1 MATAQEHKQTW
12 LDTLNRK
19 PKQTAYVLLAIAVLF
34 GTVTVSIGA
43 KYRWEYGVIAAGFGW
58 LAVVFL
64 WAGVF
69 QLRREPGGA
78 AQLDASRA
86 LVLAVAGLSGLIVTL
101 MGLVLAWQWWDTYLA
116 WLRSEP
122 GREGWRTWLSLIAF
136 FGGLAIMFAG
146 LQLTRTEERSNP
158 FFRRML
164 YGYNAVLATMLLMA
178 ILVVVN
184 VLVYVNFATAID
196 FTASSLYSLSSRSTS
211 ILRGL
216 DQPTKIYVLMPVGSP
231 LQQEM
236 QTLLTNCREVN
247 DKIEVKYLSPDLD
260 EDQVRELEKK
270 YSFTGRE
277 GALVIYGAPP
287 EENHRFITVDDLYSF
302 DAMGGPRELKF
313 KGEDAIMTALSAL
326 SEGKSKPV
334 TYFTQGH
341 GELDLNDSDDTR
353 FDVGAGALKSRLEKR
368 NYEIKPLTFNPAK
381 PRIPD
386 DASIIV
392 IARPSI
398 PFSADAIEAL
408 RGFMKPT
415 DPTKKKGKLLVF
427 FDVATTPEKTMARTG
442 LENFLKEFNVD
453 VANDIVL
460 TLGYRTRE
468 FSGLLTGPTQVL
480 AQFNPRI
487 ARENPVA
494 ELFRGALIKLNNV
507 RPVKPGAEPP
517 GSPPGGYHAD
527 SLLLA
532 PDTLLVWAESNVAA
546 DPSALANDLLK
557 NEKDREAKLS
567 TEPISLA
574 VAVTE
579 TSANA
584 DPHAF
589 MRPQAGQQTP
599 RLVVF
604 GNSTMASN
612 RATSERR
619 GNDTYY
625 EIIANTL
632 DWLREKPSNIGI
644 EPKTRNVFTID
655 RENTSLTRMILL
667 PAALMLLGILGLGT
681 GVWIVRRQ

>member
-1 MATAQEHKQTW
+1 MATTQEHKETW
-12 LDTLNRK
+12 LETLNQK
-19 PKQTAYVLLAIAVLF
+19 PRQTAYVLLAIAVLF
-34 GTVTVSIGA
+34 GIATVAIAA

-69 QLRREPGGA
+69 QLRREPGRAG
-78 AQLDASRA
+78 QLDASRA

-122 GREGWRTWLSLIAF
+122 GNEGWRMWLSLIAF

-164 YGYNAVLATMLLMA
+164 YGYNAVLTTMLLMA

-196 FTASSLYSLSSRSTS
+196 FTASNLYSLSSRSKN
-211 ILRGL
+211 ILQGL
-216 DQPTKIYVLMPVGSP
+216 DQPTKIYVLIPVGNV

-236 QTLLTNCREVN
+236 QTLLSNCREAN

-277 GALVIYGAPP
+277 GALVIYGTPP
-287 EENHRFITVDDLYSF
+287 EENHRFIPMDDLYSF
-302 DAMGGPRELKF
+302 DNMGSRELKF

-334 TYFTQGH
+334 VYFTQGH
-341 GELDLNDSDDTR
+341 GELDLNNSDPSRLDE
-353 FDVGAGALKSRLEKR
+353 GAGALKSRLEKR
-368 NYEIKPLTFNPAK
+368 NYDVKPLELGAASPK
-381 PRIPD
+381 VPD
-386 DASIIV
+386 DASIVV

-398 PFSADAIEAL
+398 PFTPAAIDAL
-408 RGFMKPT
+408 RRYMKPA
-415 DPTKKKGKLLVF
+415 DPTKKKGKLFVL
-427 FDVATTPEKTMARTG
+427 FDVVVTAENTMVRTG
-442 LENFLKEFNVD
+442 LEAFLKEFNVEVGNERVLSFPSVSD
-453 VANDIVL
+453 NPAQVIVM
-460 TLGYRTRE
+460 
-468 FSGLLTGPTQVL
+468 
-480 AQFNPRI
+480 FNPDLPP
-487 ARENPVA
+487 ENPLLA
-494 ELFRGALIKLNNV
+494 TFGRQLIPLYNV
-507 RPVKPGAEPP
+507 RPVKPMS
-517 GSPPGGYHAD
+517 SPPGGPPGSELRAE
-527 SLLLA
+527 SLLIA
-532 PDTLLVWAESNVAA
+532 PFSLGIWAEPDLQA
-546 DPSALANDLLK
+546 DPIRILNDLQKNPRDLK
-557 NEKDREAKLS
+557 AKLS
-567 TEPISLA
+567 EQSIPVA
-574 VAVTE
+574 VAVSE
-579 TSANA
+579 SAASA

-589 MRPQAGQQTP
+589 MRPQAGQTP

-604 GNSTMASN
+604 GDATLACN
-612 RATSERR
+612 RFTTDRR
-619 GNDTYY
+619 GNSLPYDV
-625 EIIANTL
+625 IANTM

-644 EPKTRNVFTID
+644 EPKSRNMFTID
-655 RENTSLTRMILL
+655 TANTNLYRMIFL